1 MAEVKRGRAGA
12 LAKLA
17 VLVVILAG
25 GLLIAPRTPLG
36 PYLTPEGIF
45 RVIDWLRDHSLA
57 PVIFIALYAAA
68 TALAIPG
75 TILTLAGG
83 AVFGFY
89 WGTLFNLVAANI
101 GANAAFLVARTLGR
115 DGVRKLMGDDS
126 RALSR
131 LDGIVRRHGFQ
142 GLLTLRLIPLV
153 PFNALNFGSGLMS
166 LSWRT
171 YAAATV
177 IGIVPGTAVYTFFA
191 NALLEGSREASV
203 EAWSRVAVA
212 GVLLVILSLLPAILK
227 RLGVRLPGMGAVV
240 AFFALLAGA
249 QGVSAQRPGTM
260 PGFPDNAVFSDILAR
275 VVTDSGVDYAKL
287 AADRS
292 GLDRYLAELE
302 RTNPAL
308 VEAASLHDRLA
319 FWINAYNACM
329 LKRVV
334 DHYPIRVAGGLQG
347 IRNRAAGRPANSVWQ
362 IADVFTGGHCRVAGA
377 TRSQDEIEHEI
388 IRPLGDPRIHFAINC
403 AAVSCPPLI
412 PEAYDG
418 RRLDGQLDARVHAF
432 VGDPAQFE
440 VDDSGARPEVRVNQV
455 LDWFNVDFGGHDGV
469 KSFLARYVS
478 QEAREVLERPGS
490 RLSFIDYD
498 WTLNDIPR

>member
-25 GLLIAPRTPLG
+25 GFLIAPRTPLG

-45 RVIDWLRDHSLA
+45 RVIDWLRDHPLA

-166 LSWRT
+166 LGWRT

-249 QGVSAQRPGTM
+249 QGVSRTAPG
-260 PGFPDNAVFSDILAR
+260 NHAR
-275 VVTDSGVDYAKL
+275 
-287 AADRS
+287 
-292 GLDRYLAELE
+292 
-302 RTNPAL
+302 
-308 VEAASLHDRLA
+308 
-319 FWINAYNACM
+319 
-329 LKRVV
+329 
-334 DHYPIRVAGGLQG
+334 
-347 IRNRAAGRPANSVWQ
+347 
-362 IADVFTGGHCRVAGA
+362 
-377 TRSQDEIEHEI
+377 
-388 IRPLGDPRIHFAINC
+388 
-403 AAVSCPPLI
+403 
-412 PEAYDG
+412 
-418 RRLDGQLDARVHAF
+418 
-432 VGDPAQFE
+432 
-440 VDDSGARPEVRVNQV
+440 
-455 LDWFNVDFGGHDGV
+455 
-469 KSFLARYVS
+469 
-478 QEAREVLERPGS
+478 
-490 RLSFIDYD
+490 
-498 WTLNDIPR
+498 IPRQRGLLGRSRPRRDGFRGRLRETRRRPVGA